1 LTGVGGRSLCRW
13 DEKTGGPRENGE
25 RKGEAKGEAK
35 GEEDGRRPLRPS
47 GGNRGELAEN
57 RFLWTPDNGV
67 CKEGLLRVRTSH
79 RLCLHMELVLLGL
92 VQTLHRPQLSFVRH
106 PSHFSH
112 RFRRVR
118 LGFLVMSG
126 DWESPEVVPAP
137 GLSPGVGGGGDNGS
151 AFSGG

>member
-1 LTGVGGRSLCRW
+1 VCNCVEGLHSVVSECILTLGGVSLTGVGGRSLCRW

-67 CKEGLLRVRTSH
+67 CMSRGRQE
-79 RLCLHMELVLLGL
+79 
-92 VQTLHRPQLSFVRH
+92 RH
-106 PSHFSH
+106 
-112 RFRRVR
+112 
-118 LGFLVMSG
+118 
-126 DWESPEVVPAP
+126 
-137 GLSPGVGGGGDNGS
+137 
-151 AFSGG
+151 